1 MGPQSDSCDSGWDVL
16 TSISSLTS
24 YEFCVSDICYN
35 TILVYG
41 FFRNVHPMLLLIE
54 ATTALSEE

>member
-24 YEFCVSDICYN
+24 YEFYVSDICYD

-41 FFRNVHPMLLLIE
+41 FFKHIHPMLLLTE